1 MSHVAETIRCM
12 LLRVEVTVN
21 CITIVNI
28 HSFQSTRTPEMF
40 NVLGGCID
48 W

>member
-21 CITIVNI
+21 RITIVNI
-28 HSFQSTRTPEMF
+28 YGFQSTHTPEMF
-40 NVLGGCID
+40 NVLGVCID